1 MINHL
6 LDIPPMPGEEIL
18 EGIDGI
24 TIGVADD
31 SSQSFIL
38 VGAILASLIL
48 LGVSLLIVYRLRK
61 ARLS

>member
-1 MINHL
+1 MMNHL

-18 EGIDGI
+18 EGI

-38 VGAILASLIL
+38 IGAILATFIL

-61 ARLS
+61 ARRS